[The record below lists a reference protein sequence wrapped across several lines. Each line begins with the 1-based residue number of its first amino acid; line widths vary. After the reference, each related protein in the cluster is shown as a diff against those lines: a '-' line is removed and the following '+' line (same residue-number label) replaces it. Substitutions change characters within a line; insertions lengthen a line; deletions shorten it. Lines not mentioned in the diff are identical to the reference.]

1 MLEAKI
7 FGVIMDILLDIL
19 MIGICTP
26 LRNGNI
32 QRNAL
37 FGFRFRA
44 SLRSDE
50 AWKQTNQYGA
60 RWMIRWG
67 IALIIFSIIV
77 LVLPVN
83 NDILVL
89 LFFYIL
95 PIVFVIIPTVQAYR
109 FAQRFS
115 A

>member
-7 FGVIMDILLDIL
+7 FGTIMDILLGVL

-26 LRNGNI
+26 LQSGNI

-50 AWKQTNQYGA
+50 AWKRVNQYGA
-60 RWMIRWG
+60 KWMIRWG
-67 IALIIFSIIV
+67 IALIGLSIVI
-77 LVLPVN
+77 LFLPIN
-83 NDILVL
+83 NDILIL
-89 LFFYIL
+89 LLLYIV
-95 PIVFVIIPTVQAYR
+95 PIVFVIIPTVQVYR
-109 FAQRFS
+109 FAQRFT